1 MPEASTEQ
9 RAAKAGARWRRLAR
23 HAAWG
28 LAALSLAV
36 LLLTMFWCCK
46 HDVGPLLADGFCMS
60 DSAWRRRLEQSLLP
74 VFTNFYAQYG
84 EPPAV
89 AAAYGAQAAFLNSK
103 RISHKVA
110 VALFA
115 AAVSFALSFIYT
127 GICTLI
133 RQWRKGF

>member
-1 MPEASTEQ
+1 
-9 RAAKAGARWRRLAR
+9 
-23 HAAWG
+23 
-28 LAALSLAV
+28 
-36 LLLTMFWCCK
+36 MFWCCK

-89 AAAYGAQAAFLNSK
+89 AAAFGAQAFLNSK
-103 RISHKVA
+103 RISHKIEVLA
-110 VALFA
+110 FA
-115 AAVSFALSFIYT
+115 AVVSFTISVVCKGT
-127 GICTLI
+127 HTLI